1 MSSMKSASRFLLLGE
16 PLSLDLANTCIH
28 RNGAAVDLLDSP
40 AALGTWLHA
49 EANRLHWTGPANAAD
64 WHAVRA
70 LRTAITELLHARR
83 RHHRPRAE
91 AVATVGRALSAPG
104 ARMRLVWTGR
114 EPHLAPPS
122 ARARRSALLG
132 ELAADAVALLTGPR
146 ATQLRKCA
154 NPDCILQFVADNP
167 RRRWCSSAA
176 CGNRARV
183 ARHYQ
188 RHHGAG

>member
-40 AALGTWLHA
+40 AALGAWLHA

-70 LRTAITELLHARR
+70 LRT
-83 RHHRPRAE
+83 
-91 AVATVGRALSAPG
+91 
-104 ARMRLVWTGR
+104 
-114 EPHLAPPS
+114 
-122 ARARRSALLG
+122 ALLG

-167 RRRWCSSAA
+167 RRRWCSSAV